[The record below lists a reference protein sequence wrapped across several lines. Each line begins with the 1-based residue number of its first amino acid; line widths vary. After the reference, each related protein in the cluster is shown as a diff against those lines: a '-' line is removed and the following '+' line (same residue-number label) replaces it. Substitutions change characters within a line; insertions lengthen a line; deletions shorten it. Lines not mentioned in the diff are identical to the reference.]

1 MIDDDEEH
9 EKNRREQAEGRSND
23 KADEQWAAMSRTVG
37 ILASELAEN
46 LRLILEPQRAN
57 KMQGDYRSGKRL
69 NMRRLIPYIASEY
82 RKDRIWMRRTKRA
95 QREYQ
100 ILIAVDDSES
110 MNENGIHQNTCESV
124 CIVEDALRR

>member
-1 MIDDDEEH
+1 MTGIIDETEEH
-9 EKNRREQAEGRSND
+9 EGRTPDQSSIRPIND

-37 ILASELAEN
+37 LLAAELAEN

-100 ILIAVDDSES
+100 V
-110 MNENGIHQNTCESV
+110 
-124 CIVEDALRR
+124 R